1 MTDQNEKF
9 TAGTVLGGRYELIAK
24 IGEGG
29 MSEVFRARDN
39 RLDRD
44 VAVKILREEL
54 MRDEEFTRRFAGES
68 HAVAMLSH
76 PNIVS
81 VFDVS
86 QNDELEY
93 IIMEMIEGITL
104 RQYMNKKGALPWKEM
119 LHFSKQIASAMAHAH
134 KRGIIHRDIKPQNIM
149 LLKDGTIKVADFG
162 IAALENELKQ
172 GEIQAIGSLSY
183 ISPEQVRGQSVD
195 ARSDI
200 YSFGVVMYEMLSGQK
215 PYSGDTPA
223 EILVDQLN
231 GNLKHLVD
239 ITQDVPK
246 ELCEIAEKAMSV
258 EPDDRYS
265 SSDELLE
272 DLEQFTADFLA
283 AENAQPEAPEE
294 SEEEKLEK
302 NKAFEFLKNF
312 RRRRRVGF
320 GIGTFCLILTLVL
333 VFAFLWNFWIKDIFS
348 PAVRIE
354 LPNFVGTSYDEL
366 SSNPELRSKYNF
378 NVDYIIN
385 TNYPGGTV
393 ISQKPDAGRSLMINQ
408 KGIDVDLKVSTG
420 FIETEVPDV
429 TDLDFREAV
438 LRLQNSGFQV
448 ETHTITSDT
457 VEKNLV
463 ISTNPAAGEQLTAGS
478 TVYVDVS
485 GGVEIAYVK
494 MPNLIGLSEEA
505 AIAKIGQYGLTYAGS
520 EKKESDFDA
529 GTVIAQNKV
538 AHAEVEEHQ
547 NIIITVST
555 GPSASPVPELPEPDP
570 YEIIQ

>member
-1 MTDQNEKF
+1 MTEQNEKF
-9 TAGTVLGGRYELIAK
+9 ISGTVLGGRYEIIAK

-44 VAVKILREEL
+44 VAVKILREEF
-54 MRDEEFTRRFAGES
+54 MNDEEFTQRFAGES

-81 VFDVS
+81 IFDVS

-93 IIMEMIEGITL
+93 IIMELIEGITL
-104 RQYMNKKGALPWKEM
+104 RQYMDKKGALPWREM
-119 LHFSKQIASAMAHAH
+119 LHFSKQIASAIAHAH
-134 KRGIIHRDIKPQNIM
+134 TRGIIHRDIKPQNIM

-172 GEIQAIGSLSY
+172 NELQAIGSLNY
-183 ISPEQVRGQSVD
+183 ISPEQARGQSID
-195 ARSDI
+195 ARTDI
-200 YSFGVVMYEMLSGQK
+200 YSFGVMMYEMLSGQK
-215 PYSGDTPA
+215 PYSGDTLA
-223 EILVDQLN
+223 EILLDQLN
-231 GNLKHLVD
+231 ENFQHLVD
-239 ITQDVPK
+239 ITQDVPQ
-246 ELCEIAEKAMSV
+246 ELCEIAEKAMSID
-258 EPDDRYS
+258 PDDRYS
-265 SSDELLE
+265 SAEELLE
-272 DLEQFTADFLA
+272 DLERFTADFLQS
-283 AENAQPEAPEE
+283 ENSEPENREE
-294 SEEEKLEK
+294 SKAELQAQ
-302 NKAFEFLKNF
+302 NKALEFIKNF

-333 VFAFLWNFWIKDIFS
+333 VFVFLWNFWIKDIFS

-354 LPNFVGTSYDEL
+354 LPNFVGTSYEEL
-366 SSNPELRSKYNF
+366 SSNPDLISKYNF
-378 NVDYIIN
+378 KVDYVVN

-393 ISQKPDAGRSLMINQ
+393 LSQKPDAGRSLMISQ

-420 FIETEVPDV
+420 FIQTEVPDV

-448 ETHTITSDT
+448 ETHTITSAT
-457 VEKNLV
+457 VEKNRV
-463 ISTNPAAGEQLTAGS
+463 ISTSPAAGEELTAGS

-485 GGVEIAYVK
+485 GGEEILYVK

-529 GTVIAQNKV
+529 GTVIAQSKV
-538 AHAEVEEHQ
+538 AHAEVEEHEA
-547 NIIITVST
+547 IVITVST
-555 GPSASPVPELPEPDP
+555 GPSVPPEAELPEPDP